1 MADGDA
7 ERGTRVTGWR
17 DGLQGAT
24 INDMHDVPNSGW
36 GRGQEW
42 QVEVTPAD
50 GTEDGDAV
58 MLNPVTIGNT
68 PPIARELEVS
78 PSDPIDTDDLVL
90 DYDYFDLD
98 GNTQQDT
105 VTQWYLDG
113 ARIPELDDSSTVSSL
128 GIRAGDECQA
138 SVMPHDGTDYGDTAW
153 TGIIVIGS
161 SNLQAS
167 ETDFITP

>member
-1 MADGDA
+1 MAS
-7 ERGTRVTGWR
+7 
-17 DGLQGAT
+17 
-24 INDMHDVPNSGW
+24 INDLHDVPNSW
-36 GRGQEW
+36 LGRGQQW
-42 QVEVTPAD
+42 QVEVTPSD

-98 GNTQQDT
+98 GNIQQDT

-128 GIRAGDECQA
+128 WIRAGDEWQA
-138 SVMPHDGTDYGDTAW
+138 SVRPDVGTDFGDTAW

-161 SNLQAS
+161 SNLQPSA
-167 ETDFITP
+167 TAYITPSSNVVTLSLIHI